1 VPVSIEIEERL
12 INSPLLASVWRSRSE
27 RGGSFTSVA
36 VSRWELVVTRR
47 RGRARLTLRGPE
59 TRATPAP
66 IPEESE
72 FLGITFEH
80 GAYLSSL
87 PVDEFVDRAV
97 DLPLATGR
105 SFWLN
110 GSCWH
115 LPTFENA
122 DVFVRR
128 LVRSGVLGLDP
139 VVSAAL
145 HSREPELSPRS
156 VRRHFLRATGLTPGR
171 LRQID
176 RARQAAALL
185 QGGAS
190 ASEAMQRCDFFD
202 QPHLIRSLRRFIGYT
217 PSAIGKADGGPL
229 MSLSYKTAEFRDA
242 IDPP

>member
-1 VPVSIEIEERL
+1 MSIETEERP
-12 INSPLLASVWRSRSE
+12 INSPLIASVWRSRSE
-27 RGGSFTSVA
+27 QGGSFTSVA

-80 GAYLSSL
+80 AH
-87 PVDEFVDRAV
+87 
-97 DLPLATGR
+97 T
-105 SFWLN
+105 
-110 GSCWH
+110 
-115 LPTFENA
+115 
-122 DVFVRR
+122 
-128 LVRSGVLGLDP
+128 
-139 VVSAAL
+139 
-145 HSREPELSPRS
+145 REPELSPRS

-190 ASEAMQRCDFFD
+190 ASEAMQRCDYFD

-242 IDPP
+242 IDQP